1 MNNPYAK
8 YKEQSVTTATPEELT
23 LMLYNGCIKFI
34 NLAEVYIEEKDYGKS
49 NLNIQK
55 AQDIIQELNITLNMD
70 YEISQNLRQLYTFI
84 NEKLLDANIKKD
96 KQALFDAK
104 EIVSELR
111 DTWKEAMAL
120 SRKGK

>member
-1 MNNPYAK
+1 
-8 YKEQSVTTATPEELT
+8 
-23 LMLYNGCIKFI
+23 
-34 NLAEVYIEEKDYGKS
+34 
-49 NLNIQK
+49 
-55 AQDIIQELNITLNMD
+55 MD
-70 YEISQNLRQLYTFI
+70 YEISQNLRQLYTFV

-104 EIVSELR
+104 EIVSDLR

>member
-1 MNNPYAK
+1 
-8 YKEQSVTTATPEELT
+8 
-23 LMLYNGCIKFI
+23 
-34 NLAEVYIEEKDYGKS
+34 
-49 NLNIQK
+49 
-55 AQDIIQELNITLNMD
+55 MD

-104 EIVSELR
+104 EIVSDLR

>member
-34 NLAEVYIEEKDYGKS
+34 NLAEVYIEEKDYEKS

-104 EIVSELR
+104 EIVSDLR